1 MMTVPAR
8 PLIVGEVLFDCFQ
21 DRQVLGGAPFN
32 VAWNL
37 KGLGLDP
44 CMVSSVGDDPLGR
57 QGFQAMQRWGLD
69 TVGLQ
74 VDSRHP
80 TGRVD
85 IQTKDGEPAYQ
96 FWDDVAFDHL
106 SLESNWPNSLSVGLL
121 YHGSLALRNQNSRST
136 ILALRQQATCPVFV
150 DVNIRMPHFD
160 PMWAGFLLTGADHVK
175 LNDVELQQLT
185 GKNIE
190 LSLEPA
196 QSWRDRWQLGRQLM
210 QAYDIKQLWITAGQQ
225 GAAWLGCQNQFVQVQ
240 AAPVINLVDT
250 VGAGDALSAAVIFGI
265 LNSQSP
271 QESLEAG
278 VKLAS
283 RVCGIQGA
291 IADHPDFYRS

>member
-1 MMTVPAR
+1 MTVPAR

-44 CMVSSVGDDPLGR
+44 CMVSAVGDDPLGR
-57 QGFQAMQRWGLD
+57 QVFQAMHRWGLD

-85 IQTKDGEPAYQ
+85 IKTKDGEPAYQ
-96 FWDDVAFDHL
+96 FWDDVAYDHL
-106 SLESNWPNSLSVGLL
+106 SLESNLLNSLSVGLL

-160 PMWAGFLLTGADHVK
+160 SMWAGFLLTGADHVK

-185 GKNIE
+185 GQNME
-190 LSLEPA
+190 LSLEPT

-225 GAAWLGCQNQFVQVQ
+225 GAAWLGCQDQFVQVQ
-240 AAPVINLVDT
+240 AVPVINLVDT

-265 LNSQSP
+265 LNCQSP
-271 QESLEAG
+271 KESLEAG